1 MARPIEKDGV
11 VFRRE
16 GTKFLWMR
24 YRDKDG
30 IYRRESTFTED
41 RQEALRK
48 LRLRLDARDQNVLEI
63 VRRGESLSFG
73 QWVDTFMENYSKP
86 PYRTQKTHV
95 ANLRAVKHLKAAFA
109 TRKLLDISP
118 DDVELY
124 LRKRMRQRALIKTAL
139 GYREGRPLKPATV
152 HQELRVLRRILNVAV
167 RKRLIPSNP
176 CSGVE
181 FPVAIRG
188 LFRPHYVT
196 WSEQQ
201 RIERHAPAHLRNVV
215 RIITETGLRVYKE
228 LMPAKK
234 EQVDLTNSVLWIP
247 DSKTP
252 TGVAELPLTAMAV
265 QAFRDQMA
273 LAGGSDYLFPSE
285 ESATGYQRTLRTG
298 WRLTLRRAKVP
309 YFRLYDLRSTY
320 ATRLSAG
327 GVADEWVTQL
337 LRQSDSKVFKKY
349 SQMKLR
355 MQREALEKMNR
366 QANEMTS
373 EDTIAVQESKS
384 LCTVPAQF

>member
-1 MARPIEKDGV
+1 MARPVNKDGV

-24 YRDKDG
+24 YRDQHG

-41 RQEALRK
+41 RLEALRK

-73 QWVDTFMENYSKP
+73 QWVETFMENYSKP
-86 PYRTQKTHV
+86 PYRTQKTHI
-95 ANLRAVKHLKAAFA
+95 ANVRAVKHLTAVFA
-109 TRKLLDISP
+109 DRKLLDISP
-118 DDVELY
+118 DDVESY
-124 LRKRMRQRALIKTAL
+124 LRRRLRQRALVKTSL
-139 GYREGRPLKPATV
+139 GYREGRLLKPATV
-152 HQELRVLRRILNVAV
+152 HQELRVLRRVLNVAV

-181 FPVAIRG
+181 FPVAIRD

-201 RIERHAPAHLRNVV
+201 RIERHSPEHLRNIV

-228 LMPAKK
+228 LMPMTR
-234 EQVDLTNSVLWIP
+234 EQVDLANSVLWIP

-252 TGVAELPLTAMAV
+252 SGVAELPLTPMAV
-265 QAFRDQMA
+265 QALRDQMA
-273 LAGGSDYLFPSE
+273 IAGRSSYLFPSE
-285 ESATGYQRTLRTG
+285 ESATGYQRTVRTV
-298 WRLTLRRAKVP
+298 WRLTLKRAKIP
-309 YFRLYDLRSTY
+309 YFRIYDLRSTY

-355 MQREALEKMNR
+355 MQREALEKINR
-366 QANEMTS
+366 QANEMNGEAPT
-373 EDTIAVQESKS
+373 AVQ
-384 LCTVPAQF
+384 

>member
-30 IYRRESTFTED
+30 IFKRESTFTED
-41 RQEALRK
+41 SQEALRK
-48 LRLRLDARDQNVLEI
+48 LRLRLDARDENVLDI
-63 VRRGESLSFG
+63 VRRGETLSFG
-73 QWVDTFMENYSKP
+73 QWVETFMENYSKP
-86 PYRTQKTHV
+86 PYRTQKTHI
-95 ANLRAVKHLKAAFA
+95 ANLRAVMHLKAVFA

-118 DDVELY
+118 DEVESY
-124 LRKRMRQRALIKTAL
+124 LRRRMRQRTLVKTSL
-139 GYREGRPLKPATV
+139 GYREGKPLKPATV

-201 RIERHAPAHLRNVV
+201 HIERHSPEHLRNVV

-228 LMPAKK
+228 LMPITR
-234 EQVDLTNSVLWIP
+234 EQVDLANSVLWIP
-247 DSKTP
+247 DSKTSS
-252 TGVAELPLTAMAV
+252 GVAELPLTPMAV
-265 QAFRDQMA
+265 QALRDQMA
-273 LAGGSDYLFPSE
+273 IAGSGRYLFPSE
-285 ESATGYQRTLRTG
+285 GSATGYQRSLRTV
-298 WRLTLRRAKVP
+298 WRLTLRRAKIP
-309 YFRLYDLRSTY
+309 YFRIYDLRSTY

-327 GVADEWVTQL
+327 GVADELVTQL

-366 QANEMTS
+366 RANEMTV
-373 EDTIAVQESKS
+373 EVTTAVHEPKS
-384 LCTVPAQF
+384 LCTVPAQS

>member
-1 MARPIEKDGV
+1 VKIRFGQSSCGI
-11 VFRRE
+11 VFR
-16 GTKFLWMR
+16 L
-24 YRDKDG
+24 RDGFFGLLAFKSRQAK
-30 IYRRESTFTED
+30 IRESTLTED

-73 QWVDTFMENYSKP
+73 QWVDTFMEYYSKP

-95 ANLRAVKHLKAAFA
+95 ANLRAVKNLKAAFV

-118 DDVELY
+118 DDVESY
-124 LRKRMRQRALIKTAL
+124 LRKRMCQRALIKTAL

-152 HQELRVLRRILNVAV
+152 HQELRVLRRILNIAV

-215 RIITETGLRVYKE
+215 RIITEIGLRVYKE
-228 LMPAKK
+228 LMPVTK
-234 EQVDLTNSVLWIP
+234 EQVDGRPSPRDDLASV
-247 DSKTP
+247 S
-252 TGVAELPLTAMAV
+252 
-265 QAFRDQMA
+265 
-273 LAGGSDYLFPSE
+273 
-285 ESATGYQRTLRTG
+285 RTG
-298 WRLTLRRAKVP
+298 SPDEEHSTLSSTHPRPQHGRAISCRKV
-309 YFRLYDLRSTY
+309 
-320 ATRLSAG
+320 
-327 GVADEWVTQL
+327 
-337 LRQSDSKVFKKY
+337 
-349 SQMKLR
+349 
-355 MQREALEKMNR
+355 
-366 QANEMTS
+366 
-373 EDTIAVQESKS
+373 
-384 LCTVPAQF
+384 

>member
-1 MARPIEKDGV
+1 MARPVEKDGV
-11 VFRRE
+11 VFRRD

-30 IYRRESTFTED
+30 IFRRESTFTED

-48 LRLRLDARDQNVLEI
+48 VRLRLDARDRNVLET
-63 VRRGESLSFG
+63 VRRGENLPFG
-73 QWVDTFMENYSKP
+73 DWVETFMENYSKP
-86 PYRTQKTHV
+86 PYRAQKTYI

-109 TRKLLDISP
+109 NRKLLDIGP
-118 DDVELY
+118 DDVEEY
-124 LRKRMRQRALIKTAL
+124 LRRRLRQRALVKTAL

-215 RIITETGLRVYKE
+215 RIVTETGLRIYKE
-228 LMPAKK
+228 LMPATK
-234 EQVDLTNSVLWIP
+234 EQVDLANCLLWIP

-273 LAGGSDYLFPSE
+273 LAGGSNYLFPSD
-285 ESATGYQRTLRTG
+285 ESATGYQRSLRTA

-366 QANEMTS
+366 QANEMTT
-373 EDTIAVQESKS
+373 EAIAAVQGSKS

>member
-11 VFRRE
+11 VFRRD
-16 GTKFLWMR
+16 GSKFLWMR

-30 IYRRESTFTED
+30 IFRRESTFTED
-41 RQEALRK
+41 RQEAVRK
-48 LRLRLDARDQNVLEI
+48 LRVRLDARDQNVLET
-63 VRRGESLSFG
+63 VRRGENLPFG
-73 QWVDTFMENYSKP
+73 EWVETFMENYSKP
-86 PYRTQKTHV
+86 PYRTQKTHI

-109 TRKLLDISP
+109 THKLLDISP
-118 DDVELY
+118 DDVESY
-124 LRKRMRQRALIKTAL
+124 LRRRMRQRALVKTSL

-201 RIERHAPAHLRNVV
+201 RIERHSPAHLRNVV

-228 LMPAKK
+228 LMPMTK
-234 EQVDLTNSVLWIP
+234 EQVDLANSVLWIP

-252 TGVAELPLTAMAV
+252 SGVAELPLTPMAL
-265 QAFRDQMA
+265 QALQDQMA
-273 LAGGSDYLFPSE
+273 IAGSNHYLFPSE
-285 ESATGYQRTLRTG
+285 KSATGSQRSLRTA
-298 WRLTLRRAKVP
+298 WRLTLRRAKIP
-309 YFRLYDLRSTY
+309 YFRIYDLRSTY

-366 QANEMTS
+366 QENEMTS
-373 EDTIAVQESKS
+373 EVTTAVHEPKS

>member
-11 VFRRE
+11 VFRRN

-30 IYRRESTFTED
+30 IYKRESTLTED
-41 RQEALRK
+41 RQEAIRK

-109 TRKLLDISP
+109 SRKLLDISP
-118 DDVELY
+118 DDVESY

-139 GYREGRPLKPATV
+139 GYREGRPFKPATV

-167 RKRLIPSNP
+167 HKRLIPSNP

-181 FPVAIRG
+181 FTVAVRG
-188 LFRPHYVT
+188 LFRPHYVP

-228 LMPAKK
+228 LMPVTK
-234 EQVDLTNSVLWIP
+234 EQVDLANSVLWIP
-247 DSKTP
+247 DSR
-252 TGVAELPLTAMAV
+252 PL
-265 QAFRDQMA
+265 
-273 LAGGSDYLFPSE
+273 
-285 ESATGYQRTLRTG
+285 
-298 WRLTLRRAKVP
+298 
-309 YFRLYDLRSTY
+309 
-320 ATRLSAG
+320 
-327 GVADEWVTQL
+327 
-337 LRQSDSKVFKKY
+337 
-349 SQMKLR
+349 
-355 MQREALEKMNR
+355 N
-366 QANEMTS
+366 
-373 EDTIAVQESKS
+373 
-384 LCTVPAQF
+384 